1 MTPNENKILKI
12 IDTEGGE
19 STVGKIS
26 AKMSMETNYIRIM
39 LRSMGENDIIDLYR
53 NGKVVITRKSFR
65 ELGKEG
71 KQIDGLKRYL
81 YDLERGKTF

>member
-12 IDTEGGE
+12 IETEGGE

-26 AKMSMETNYIRIM
+26 AKMRMETNYIRIM
-39 LRSMGENDIIDLYR
+39 LRSMGENNIIDLYR
-53 NGKVVITRKSFR
+53 NGKVVIRRKGFR
-65 ELGKEG
+65 ESGKEG

-81 YDLERGKTF
+81 DDLERGKTF